1 MSTKL
6 CILQLHSDIFSQ
18 TNLKK
23 FPSPN
28 IIQLHGC
35 VPFYIQRLSQTF
47 TIIHLHERNLQT
59 KKKLTPVQIMNSASL
74 NSKNTMI
81 SVGTLNNIDNGMNNV
96 SFEYP
101 VMNNNPYA

>member
-1 MSTKL
+1 
-6 CILQLHSDIFSQ
+6 
-18 TNLKK
+18 
-23 FPSPN
+23 
-28 IIQLHGC
+28 
-35 VPFYIQRLSQTF
+35 
-47 TIIHLHERNLQT
+47 
-59 KKKLTPVQIMNSASL
+59 MNSASL